1 MESIRGAVRSKLLSA
16 HEMNSV
22 IDLNVEELLVEE
34 RE

>member
-16 HEMNSV
+16 HEMNSA
-22 IDLNVEELLVEE
+22 IDLDVEKLLVKE